1 MDGVQQLDEIIPLIE
16 AVVDRVTPD
25 QLDNPT
31 ACAGFTVTGVL
42 EHMIGGAI
50 HFSPAFRGGVA
61 GSVPPLEGELTDRW
75 RRAMAELLSSLHS
88 PGAQERTVNA
98 PFGEVPV
105 SLFARYTAF
114 DGLVH
119 GWDLSRATGLPYEP
133 PDALIAEVD
142 AGARQ
147 IVQPEMRDGDTFGAE
162 VEAPPEASR
171 LEQIVAFSGR
181 QIPRT

>member
-1 MDGVQQLDEIIPLIE
+1 
-16 AVVDRVTPD
+16 
-25 QLDNPT
+25 
-31 ACAGFTVTGVL
+31 
-42 EHMIGGAI
+42 
-50 HFSPAFRGGVA
+50 
-61 GSVPPLEGELTDRW
+61 
-75 RRAMAELLSSLHS
+75 MAELLSSLHS
-88 PGAQERTVNA
+88 SGAQERTVTA

-105 SLFARYTAF
+105 SMFARCTAF

-133 PDALIAEVD
+133 PDGLI
-142 AGARQ
+142 
-147 IVQPEMRDGDTFGAE
+147 AE